1 MKKKKLQIEYSEK
14 ISLISK
20 FNKFYY
26 DDNNPKVTDQKYDEL
41 KSEILELEKK
51 YKFLKS
57 NRSPSKVVGYKPS
70 KNFQKIAH
78 RAQMLSLA
86 NAFGREDLINFEK
99 KILNFLSKNKVFRF
113 LIVQNQR
120 LMAYQLH

>member
-78 RAQMLSLA
+78 RAPMLSLA

-99 KILNFLSKNKVFRF
+99 KILNFLSKNQVFNF
-113 LIVQNQR
+113 L
-120 LMAYQLH
+120 